1 MLQQTIRSWIDQ
13 LLVYIGISADSARG
27 IDQWVIL
34 AIIVAIGVGLDFLI
48 RLLLLQVVR
57 RVVKQTKVTWDD
69 IIFDDKVLRRLC
81 HIVTPILVVVML
93 PIAFPDQNGLV
104 VLITRLVQIA
114 IVIAVL
120 RFVNSLLEAIFQL
133 MGRREEWKGKP
144 LKGLMQTGQVIAFLV
159 AVILVFSILLD
170 RSPAMFLTGLGASAA
185 IFMLVFRDSI
195 LGFVSGIQLS
205 ANNMLKVGDWISM
218 PKYGADGTVE
228 EVTLNTVKVRNWDNT
243 IVTLPP
249 YLLVSD
255 SFQNWRGM
263 QASGG
268 RRVKRSVNLDMTSV
282 KFCTPDMLARY
293 RNIDIIRE
301 YIDQTEQRVE
311 EYNAAHGIRPGERK
325 INGLHQT
332 NLGVFRAYLERYLRD
347 EVPVNKG
354 MTLMVRQLQPTETGL
369 PMELYFFTDTV
380 VWVDY
385 ERIQSD
391 VFDHVLA
398 VIPEFDLR
406 VFQNPSGSDI
416 EALRYQRPEPDVP
429 AKPDVTEKSSASP
442 E

>member
-159 AVILVFSILLD
+159 AVIL
-170 RSPAMFLTGLGASAA
+170 RS
-185 IFMLVFRDSI
+185 
-195 LGFVSGIQLS
+195 
-205 ANNMLKVGDWISM
+205 
-218 PKYGADGTVE
+218 E
-228 EVTLNTVKVRNWDNT
+228 E
-243 IVTLPP
+243 
-249 YLLVSD
+249 
-255 SFQNWRGM
+255 
-263 QASGG
+263 
-268 RRVKRSVNLDMTSV
+268 RRVGKECRS
-282 KFCTPDMLARY
+282 R
-293 RNIDIIRE
+293 
-301 YIDQTEQRVE
+301 
-311 EYNAAHGIRPGERK
+311 
-325 INGLHQT
+325 
-332 NLGVFRAYLERYLRD
+332 
-347 EVPVNKG
+347 
-354 MTLMVRQLQPTETGL
+354 
-369 PMELYFFTDTV
+369 
-380 VWVDY
+380 W
-385 ERIQSD
+385 
-391 VFDHVLA
+391 
-398 VIPEFDLR
+398 
-406 VFQNPSGSDI
+406 
-416 EALRYQRPEPDVP
+416 
-429 AKPDVTEKSSASP
+429 SP
-442 E
+442 YH